1 MQLQL
6 IDWVVVG
13 AYGVITLVGCC
24 MRTALAA
31 TRRSIFFP
39 VARYPGGLLG
49 TSMVATTFSA
59 DTPNIVTNLNRCR
72 LLD

>member
-1 MQLQL
+1 
-6 IDWVVVG
+6 
-13 AYGVITLVGCC
+13 